1 MDFFEAVEKRYSHKG
16 RFLADCVPLENLER
30 IAKAGLAAPSGG
42 NSQCVRLVILRNAEE
57 LEGLR
62 RLSPNHGGLVTA
74 PAAIALLTKVQT
86 GDINF
91 EVEDYAAAT
100 ENMLLAAVALG
111 YAALWLDH
119 PYFNEDTQK
128 AALEV
133 LGAPA
138 SCRLRV
144 VIPVGLPDGDGE
156 RREKL
161 PFSERV
167 SYGRFGQRG

>member
-1 MDFFEAVEKRYSHKG
+1 MDFFETVEKRYSHKG
-16 RFLADCVPLENLER
+16 RFLPDAVPLENLER
-30 IAKAGLAAPSGG
+30 IAKAGLAAPSGS
-42 NSQCVRLVILRNAEE
+42 NSQCVRLIILRNAEE
-57 LEGLR
+57 LEVLR
-62 RLSPNHGGLVTA
+62 ALSPNHGGLNTA
-74 PAAIALLTKVQT
+74 PAAIAVLTKAQT
-86 GDINF
+86 GDLNF

-111 YAALWLDH
+111 YAALWLDY

-128 AALEV
+128 AALEI

-138 SCRLRV
+138 GYHLRV
-144 VIPVGLPDGDGE
+144 VIPVGLPDGDGD

-167 SYGRFGQRG
+167 SYGKFGQLK